1 MNTGQMM
8 LTLGAMLLLSFLI
21 LRVNSTQLLS
31 QETITDS
38 KLGIVALTIAN
49 SYMDFAKRRV
59 FDTVIAD
66 SIFNDPTVAMCTAP
80 NALGPEIGE
89 NYPNFDD
96 IDDFNLW
103 DPALSRFIT
112 VPDTTTL
119 SSATDP
125 NLFTEFFVT
134 SSVYYVPESDFETK
148 ANIRTLFKRIDV
160 RVWTEQMK
168 DTLVYSSIA
177 TIW

>member
-1 MNTGQMM
+1 
-8 LTLGAMLLLSFLI
+8 
-21 LRVNSTQLLS
+21 
-31 QETITDS
+31 
-38 KLGIVALTIAN
+38 
-49 SYMDFAKRRV
+49 MDFAKRRV

-125 NLFTEFFVT
+125 NLFTEF
-134 SSVYYVPESDFETK
+134 
-148 ANIRTLFKRIDV
+148 L
-160 RVWTEQMK
+160 
-168 DTLVYSSIA
+168 
-177 TIW
+177 